1 MVFWKFG
8 FFAKVRNHVVAAAP
22 RHRGVC
28 GRAKRPCSKPV
39 CGLRPVEGPR
49 RPPMAPQIAHK
60 HHREHGKLALGLWG
74 SCYQYMRSTECP
86 LGIRVSE
93 RRPLGSGRSRT
104 PAFGCVGRSRSAVP
118 PPQPQSRAR
127 VLFLAARTQKKP
139 RTPNVPRGAAGRR
152 LPTEA
157 HRRTECCC
165 QCEPPA
171 CSWPEHHRRGPFCSA
186 GGACVLVGAR
196 S

>member
-104 PAFGCVGRSRSAVP
+104 PAFAAALAARDRQCRRHRPTRVPRPAAPRLRPQPARPARAARYQRPAARLRRRKAAAGSGRQPTAAGAAHPSHVLVQADGRKVVLGTGRSR
-118 PPQPQSRAR
+118 
-127 VLFLAARTQKKP
+127 
-139 RTPNVPRGAAGRR
+139 
-152 LPTEA
+152 
-157 HRRTECCC
+157 
-165 QCEPPA
+165 
-171 CSWPEHHRRGPFCSA
+171 
-186 GGACVLVGAR
+186 
-196 S
+196 